1 VGRVRW
7 ERLFDDLEARFDAEQ
22 HAAVEADL
30 ADLIRAERSQVVLLD
45 RLRAH
50 LGEPLMCSFGSE
62 VAMLSG
68 DLAELGADWVLIDS
82 GWTQTLVPVA
92 ALQYVSGLSAAV
104 VPDRSIVARK
114 LGLNSVLR
122 GLARDRALLGIR
134 LRAGEL
140 LTGTLDRVGADH
152 MDVAV
157 HPHDVPR
164 RNRSVSGV
172 RTLLTQAV
180 VSVSVRG

>member
-1 VGRVRW
+1 VRVRW
-7 ERLFDDLEARFDAEQ
+7 QRLFDDLEARFEAEER
-22 HAAVEADL
+22 AAAEVDVADL
-30 ADLIRAERSQVVLLD
+30 VRAERSQIPLLD

-50 LGEPLMCSFGSE
+50 LGESLLCSFGPE

-68 DLAELGADWVLIDS
+68 DLVDLGADWILMDS
-82 GWTQTLVPVA
+82 GSTQTLVPLG

-104 VPDRSIVARK
+104 VSDPRIVARK
-114 LGLNSVLR
+114 LALNSVLR

-134 LRAGEL
+134 LRAGDL

-157 HPHDVPR
+157 HPDDVPR

-172 RTLLTQAV
+172 RTVLTQAV